1 MSPPLPSPL
10 GSRWTC
16 QLCSESAGKGGDRQ
30 SDCKS
35 LPCGLGLPTP
45 HPASSGQEPLGVLSE
60 VAADRL
66 PVAAGRHSGWGS
78 SGEGVRCRQ
87 ADLGSRHAS
96 AWGQPFPTLPLG
108 LLISV
113 GASCSEGGRCCSDAG
128 APSDLGQVRRDSFD
142 TFSATILTLLW
153 VPGPLANLRRG
164 ALSPQKDAHGCV
176 HTDLHMV
183 SGDLGRPEA

>member
-10 GSRWTC
+10 GSRWTR

-66 PVAAGRHSGWGS
+66 PVAAGRHSGWGLQGKGSGAVRQTWALGMPLPGASPSPLCPSGFS
-78 SGEGVRCRQ
+78 SQ
-87 ADLGSRHAS
+87 
-96 AWGQPFPTLPLG
+96 WG
-108 LLISV
+108 LLARRV
-113 GASCSEGGRCCSDAG
+113 GG
-128 APSDLGQVRRDSFD
+128 AVQMR
-142 TFSATILTLLW
+142 
-153 VPGPLANLRRG
+153 GPLQTWAR
-164 ALSPQKDAHGCV
+164 
-176 HTDLHMV
+176 
-183 SGDLGRPEA
+183 